1 MPAITSFAP
10 AKLILFGEHSV
21 VYDRPA
27 IAIPFTGVH
36 ARAAIFAMPVAPSG
50 QVQIDAQ
57 AVQMDKTLDQL
68 DPDDPIAITIHG
80 VMDKF
85 GISSLP
91 AMHIRLTSTIPIAA
105 GMGSSAAV
113 SVALAR
119 ALSTFLG
126 HPLPDADINDIAFK
140 VEQQLHFTP
149 SGVDNTVITYA
160 RPVYFVRSQPLEFL
174 HVLQPFDLI
183 IADSGISAATGPMVS
198 GVRERFNADPARYN
212 ALFDK
217 ISSIVLLARDC
228 IEHGSAVDLGP
239 LLIENHA
246 LLKGIGVSTPELD
259 ILVEAAMTAGALGAK
274 LTGGGGGGNIIA
286 LAPEDRIENIQNA
299 LLAAGAHQVWTAKVL
314 PPQEPFR

>member
-1 MPAITSFAP
+1 MPAITSSAP

-27 IAIPFTGVH
+27 IAVPFYGVH
-36 ARAAIFAMPVAPSG
+36 AKAAIFAMPVAPAG
-50 QVQIDAQ
+50 QVRIDAK

-68 DPDDPIAITIHG
+68 ESNDPIAITIHG

-85 GISSLP
+85 DISSLP

-126 HPLPDADINDIAFK
+126 HPLPDAEINDIAFK
-140 VEQQLHFTP
+140 VEQQLHVTP

-160 RPVYFVRSQPLEFL
+160 RPVYFVSNQPLEFL
-174 HVLQPFDLI
+174 HMRQPFDLI
-183 IADSGISAATGPMVS
+183 IADSGIAAATGPMVS
-198 GVRERFNADPARYN
+198 GVRERFNADPAHYN

-217 ISSIVLLARDC
+217 ISSIVLKARDC
-228 IEHGSAVDLGP
+228 IERGNAVDLGP
-239 LLIENHA
+239 LMIENHA
-246 LLKGIGVSTPELD
+246 LLREIGVSTPELD
-259 ILVEAAMTAGALGAK
+259 ALVEVAMTGGALGAK

-286 LAPEDRIENIQNA
+286 IAAEDRVEDIQSA
-299 LLAAGAHQVWTAKVL
+299 LLSAGAQQVWTAKIL
-314 PPQEPFR
+314 PTQEPIR

>member
-1 MPAITSFAP
+1 MPAITSSAP

-27 IAIPFTGVH
+27 IAFPFSGVH
-36 ARAAIFAMPVAPSG
+36 AKAAIFAMPVAPAG
-50 QVQIDAQ
+50 QVRIDAQ
-57 AVQMDKTLDQL
+57 TIQMDKTLDQL
-68 DPDDPIAITIHG
+68 DSNDPIAITIHG

-85 GISSLP
+85 GIASLP
-91 AMHIRLTSTIPIAA
+91 AMHIRLTSSIPIAA

-140 VEQQLHFTP
+140 VEKQLHFTP

-160 RPVYFVRSQPLEFL
+160 RPVYFIRNQPLEFL
-174 HVLQPFDLI
+174 HVREPFDLI
-183 IADSGISAATGPMVS
+183 IADSGIAAATGPMVS

-212 ALFDK
+212 ASFDK
-217 ISSIVLLARDC
+217 ISSIVLKARDC

-239 LLIENHA
+239 LMVENHA
-246 LLKGIGVSTPELD
+246 LLGEIGVSTPELD
-259 ILVEAAMTAGALGAK
+259 ALVGAALTGGAQGAK

-286 LAPEDRIENIQNA
+286 LVPEDQVENVQSA
-299 LLAAGAHQVWTAKVL
+299 LLAAGAQQTWTAKVL
-314 PPQEPFR
+314 PAQEPFR